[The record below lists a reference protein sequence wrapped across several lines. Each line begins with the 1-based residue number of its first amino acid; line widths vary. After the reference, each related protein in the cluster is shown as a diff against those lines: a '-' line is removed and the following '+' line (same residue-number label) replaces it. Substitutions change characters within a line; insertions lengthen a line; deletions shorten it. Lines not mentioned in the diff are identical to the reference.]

1 MSKKDKKQEKDQK
14 YSPTIR
20 NKKASHSYN
29 LLERFEAGIILEGTE
44 VKSLRLGRATLDDS
58 YCRLK
63 NGELVMLGVN
73 ISTYEFGNIQNHE
86 PSRIRK
92 LLVHKLEL
100 RKLESK
106 INQKGFTLVPT
117 RIYFNARGFA
127 KVEIALAQ
135 GKTLADKRSTLKDK
149 QVKMDIKRAMSKW
162 R

>member
-20 NKKASHSYN
+20 NKKASFNYN
-29 LLERFEAGIILEGTE
+29 LIEKFEAGIILTGTE
-44 VKSLRLGRATLDDS
+44 VKSLRMGRATLDES

-63 NGELVMLGVN
+63 NGELVLLGVN
-73 ISTYEFGNIQNHE
+73 ISTYEFGNILNHE
-86 PSRIRK
+86 PSRARK
-92 LLVHKLEL
+92 LLLHKAELKKLEV
-100 RKLESK
+100 KT
-106 INQKGFTLVPT
+106 NQKGFTIVPT
-117 RIYFNARGFA
+117 RVYFNARGFA

-135 GKTLADKRSTLKDK
+135 GKSVADKRTTLKDK